1 MTDFV
6 LLGWMWLTMPGSYSD
21 PFVLEVWWALS
32 VYACAIWILKPNRA
46 SWTQMVGSDE
56 IPRNPPTLPTFG
68 EHKTSY
74 ATVTVAEF
82 QLKGILCQTDL
93 QDWSLCV
100 CVCVCVCIFIWQFL
114 SDDVWLFA
122 LQGGAGWKNAGRNNN
137 KRPEMTPVLQV
148 TKCCVVICKRLNLVD
163 VDVVPLATIYIKE
176 SRKTP
181 KRGR

>member
-6 LLGWMWLTMPGSYSD
+6 LLGWMWLTMPGSYSY

-32 VYACAIWILKPNRA
+32 VYACAIWIMKPNRA

-100 CVCVCVCIFIWQFL
+100 CVCVCVCILFGNSCLMMFG
-114 SDDVWLFA
+114 WLHVR
-122 LQGGAGWKNAGRNNN
+122 GGRGGKMLPGGTTTKGRKWHQCYKSQNVAWSYV
-137 KRPEMTPVLQV
+137 KDWT
-148 TKCCVVICKRLNLVD
+148 
-163 VDVVPLATIYIKE
+163 
-176 SRKTP
+176 
-181 KRGR
+181 

>member
-21 PFVLEVWWALS
+21 PFALEVWWALS
-32 VYACAIWILKPNRA
+32 VYACATWILKPNRA

-100 CVCVCVCIFIWQFL
+100 CVCLRVRLYLYLAIPVWWCLAVCTSGW
-114 SDDVWLFA
+114 
-122 LQGGAGWKNAGRNNN
+122 GGVEKCREEQQQKAGND
-137 KRPEMTPVLQV
+137 TSV
-148 TKCCVVICKRLNLVD
+148 TSHKML
-163 VDVVPLATIYIKE
+163 
-176 SRKTP
+176 
-181 KRGR
+181 RGHM